1 MCPSLVCCC
10 CGFESQQPRAVV
22 VRVKFGDVHF
32 DVHDGV
38 VARNFGG
45 DVVVVFVKM
54 GKVE

>member
-45 DVVVVFVKM
+45 DVVVVFV
-54 GKVE
+54 